1 LWHLLLLQDVILF
14 AANNS
19 IFRGGRMKIS
29 LNQITIKKR
38 VRMDLGDLQSLMDSL
53 DARGLMNPITVNSDY
68 ELIAGHRRLES
79 ARRLGWDMIEV
90 QVVEAP
96 DELEMLEL
104 ELEENLHRL
113 DFTDLELSQARERIE
128 KLRNP
133 GFLRRTWL
141 ALVRLYK
148 VLVARVRS

>member
-1 LWHLLLLQDVILF
+1 
-14 AANNS
+14 
-19 IFRGGRMKIS
+19 MKIA

-38 VRMDLGDLQSLMDSL
+38 VRMQLGDLQSLMDSL
-53 DARGLMNPITVNSDY
+53 DARGLMNPVTVNSAY

-79 ARRLGWDMIEV
+79 ARRLGWEMIEV

-96 DELEMLEL
+96 DELGMLEL

-113 DFTDLELSQARERIE
+113 DFTAIELSQARERIE

-133 GFLRRTWL
+133 GFLRRIWL
-141 ALVRLYK
+141 ALARLYK
-148 VLVARVRS
+148 AIVSRLRS

>member
-1 LWHLLLLQDVILF
+1 
-14 AANNS
+14 
-19 IFRGGRMKIS
+19 MKIP
-29 LNQITIKKR
+29 LDRIKVKKR
-38 VRMDLGDLQSLMDSL
+38 VRVQLGDLQPLMDSL
-53 DARGLMNPITVNSDY
+53 DARGLIHPLTVNSDY

-90 QVVEAP
+90 RIVDAR
-96 DELEMLEL
+96 DELGMLEL

-113 DFTDLELSQARERIE
+113 DFTVLELARARERLE

-133 GFLRRTWL
+133 GLFRRVWM

-148 VLVARVRS
+148 AVAARLRS